1 METIVYNPL
10 FPEIN
15 KSVKVQAISKT
26 VEIEKIWALRKG
38 EINKILNEFL
48 NQRTHALKAY
58 EKLTIENANAIAS
71 IRSDIKNIS
80 SFYGEKYILSLL
92 AICNKCSNL
101 ISSESPQYALWS
113 TRFNKITKYCNDFI
127 AKFNATN

>member
-58 EKLTIENANAIAS
+58 EKLTFENANAIAS

-80 SFYGEKYILSLL
+80 SFYGEKYIFALL